1 MTINDRLRLP
11 VTFLAA
17 ILWMGT
23 AYAQPKSVGVNWC
36 YSGIALAYEHT
47 VDGRG
52 NFVEICLKA
61 ETGEMFNGREGRP
74 GASASFT
81 WNIVLKEWT
90 SRDGERVRFYAGPGL
105 AVGAGR
111 DFKTQ
116 NGLMFGLKGKA
127 GFECMFR
134 RGVTVSASVAPVF
147 GQHIVRLD
155 ESIGMRYYRN
165 GLIYG
170 LVPEIGIK
178 YSF

>member
-1 MTINDRLRLP
+1 MTGNDRYRLP
-11 VTFLAA
+11 VTLLAA
-17 ILWMGT
+17 VLWMGA
-23 AYAQPKSVGVNWC
+23 AYAQPKSVGVDWC

-61 ETGEMFNGREGRP
+61 ETGEMFNGREERP
-74 GASASFT
+74 GASVSFT
-81 WNIVLKEWT
+81 WNMILEEWT
-90 SRDGERVRFYAGPGL
+90 SHDRETVRLFAGPGI
-105 AVGAGR
+105 AAGFGR
-111 DFKTQ
+111 DYRTQ
-116 NGLMFGLKGKA
+116 TGALFGLKGKV
-127 GFECMFR
+127 GVECLFA
-134 RGVTVSASVAPVF
+134 RGVTVSASIAPVF

-155 ESIGMRYYRN
+155 ESIGTRLYRN